1 MFGIFSTSKQKF
13 LSANVWVHEPR
24 HADVSTIEVVRNR
37 RSSFRTLKQRTDLLI
52 VEIDGPEYYVVE

>member
-1 MFGIFSTSKQKF
+1 MFGLYSISKQKF
-13 LSANVWVHEPR
+13 LSATGWVHEPR
-24 HADVSTIEVVRNR
+24 HADVSTIEVVRDR